1 MDLKKTLTDPKA
13 EREGI
18 WITLEDARLKVAR
31 MQNPA
36 ALAAFQEKTR
46 LLRGKISDEKQK
58 ELMTEIMSAHILLD
72 WENLS
77 IGGDPLP
84 YSTENAFRILNDF
97 PEVRRLVLDE
107 SQNLE
112 NFLAEKTAE
121 GIEGIKKN

>member
-46 LLRGKISDEKQK
+46 LLRGKISEEKQK
-58 ELMTEIMSAHILLD
+58 EIMTEIMSAHILLD
-72 WENLS
+72 WENIN
-77 IGGDPLP
+77 IGGEPLP
-84 YSTENAFRILNDF
+84 HSQENAFRILNEF

>member
-1 MDLKKTLTDPKA
+1 MDLKKTLTNPKA
-13 EREGI
+13 EKEGI

-46 LLRGKISDEKQK
+46 LLRGKISEEKQK
-58 ELMTEIMSAHILLD
+58 ELMTEIMSVHILLD
-72 WENLS
+72 WENIN
-77 IGGDPLP
+77 IGGEALP
-84 YSTENAFRILNDF
+84 YSQENAFRILNDF

-112 NFLAEKTAE
+112 NFLAEKTADGVE
-121 GIEGIKKN
+121 AIKKN